1 MYFYLLLSSE
11 QRERL
16 EALIRTFEQ
25 EHFKEKTLYEVNFS
39 MHRLKVFERQSRKN
53 TDCVDRKVLKGLKDP
68 WLAGQVIQ
76 NSFGSRTVELVP
88 RKKKQ

>member
-25 EHFKEKTLYEVNFS
+25 EHFKEKSLYEVDFS

-53 TDCVDRKVLKGLKDP
+53 TYCVDRKVLKGLKDA
-68 WLAGQVIQ
+68 WLAEQVIKS
-76 NSFGSRTVELVP
+76 SFGSKTVEFVP
-88 RKKKQ
+88 KESK